1 MRRDCDQLLNTYSK
15 RHRAASSDTIG
26 RWLKTVMTKSGID
39 TQQFGAL
46 CTRATAASAAF
57 SKKVSVDTILSAAGW
72 SKVQTFA
79 RYYNKPLLPQEP
91 NFGDELWIASHHAHS
106 TV

>member
-1 MRRDCDQLLNTYSK
+1 MRRGCDQLLNTYSK

-26 RWLKTVMTKSGID
+26 HWLNTVMTKSGID
-39 TQQFGAL
+39 TQQFGARS
-46 CTRATAASAAF
+46 TRAAAASAAF
-57 SKKVSVDTILSAAGW
+57 RKKVSVDTILSAAGW
-72 SKVQTFA
+72 SNVQTLA

-91 NFGDELWIASHHAHS
+91 NFGDELLIASHHAHS